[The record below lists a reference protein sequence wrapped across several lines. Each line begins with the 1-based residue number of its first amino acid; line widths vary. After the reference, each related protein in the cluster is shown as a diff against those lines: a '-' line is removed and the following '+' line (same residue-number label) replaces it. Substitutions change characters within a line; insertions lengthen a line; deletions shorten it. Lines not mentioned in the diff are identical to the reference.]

1 MSPEPI
7 SPVVLEAR
15 TPKERTRLYPWIGLL
30 LGVTIGVIIGHPLAM
45 LANNFYDYMTT
56 GAPLDIWG
64 AIVHSFHLHMWSMDI
79 VFGLFGGISW
89 FIIGFVF
96 QRLREGRLRLAT
108 WHREFEFRVATLRHH
123 YKNLALGIH
132 GFSDRIERK
141 LAHLDVTFRQSILQG
156 KFPTY
161 EELHLEIESLGR
173 NFTVVKDSAQRLQ
186 HIMGEEL
193 LFLKALT
200 SDSLTPMPK
209 DFYPFLVQCV
219 QELRLLRFREKEIRL
234 ELNGHSLQEC
244 PEFLVFPFEPYIM
257 EVILQNIIGN
267 AMKYGD
273 HIQLRVMEHNAQVRI
288 EVEDN
293 GPGLDV
299 VKLKSDLLLPEDQR
313 KAESI
318 HMGLEVT
325 LHLLKKCGGRLLVSS
340 QVGIGSNF
348 TLEFPKYPQ
357 FRR

>member
-1 MSPEPI
+1 MSPESI
-7 SPVVLEAR
+7 NPVVLE
-15 TPKERTRLYPWIGLL
+15 TPTPQERTRFYPWIGLV

-45 LANNFYDYMTT
+45 LANAFHDFITT

-64 AIVHSFHLHMWSMDI
+64 AIVHSFHVHMWPMNL

-89 FIIGFVF
+89 FIIGLVF
-96 QRLREGRLRLAT
+96 QRLRENRQRLAT

-132 GFSDRIERK
+132 SFSGRIKRK
-141 LAHLDVTFRQSILQG
+141 LAHLDETARQCLTEG
-156 KFPTY
+156 KCPTY
-161 EELHLEIESLGR
+161 EELHPEFESLGH
-173 NFTVVKDSAQRLQ
+173 NFTVIEDAAGRLK
-186 HIMGEEL
+186 HIMGQEL

-200 SDSLTPMPK
+200 SDSLTPVAR

-219 QELRLLRFREKEIRL
+219 QDLQALRFREKEIRL
-234 ELNGHSLQEC
+234 QLNGHSLQEC
-244 PEFLVFPFEPYIM
+244 RESLVFPLEPYIM

-273 HIQLRVMEHNAQVRI
+273 HIQLRVMENDEKVRL

-299 VKLKSDLLLPEDQR
+299 GKLKSDLLLPEDQR
-313 KAESI
+313 KAEST
-318 HMGLEVT
+318 HMGLEVS
-325 LHLLKKCGGRLLVSS
+325 LHLLKKCGGRLLAWSKPGAGATFIIEV
-340 QVGIGSNF
+340 
-348 TLEFPKYPQ
+348 PKHL
-357 FRR
+357 

>member
-1 MSPEPI
+1 MSHESI

-15 TPKERTRLYPWIGLL
+15 TPKERTRLYPWIGLV
-30 LGVTIGVIIGHPLAM
+30 LGVVIGVIVGHPLAM
-45 LANNFYDYMTT
+45 LANIFQDFIAK

-64 AIVHSFHLHMWSMDI
+64 AFVHSFHVHMWPMTL

-96 QRLREGRLRLAT
+96 QRLRESRQRLAT

-141 LAHLDVTFRQSILQG
+141 LAHLDETFRQSLPQ

-161 EELHLEIESLGR
+161 EELHPEFESLGR
-173 NFTVVKDSAQRLQ
+173 NFTVIKDSAQRLQ
-186 HIMGEEL
+186 HIMGQEL

-200 SDSLTPMPK
+200 SDSLTPVPR
-209 DFYPFLVQCV
+209 DFYPFLAQCV
-219 QELRLLRFREKEIRL
+219 QELRVLRFRDKDIRL
-234 ELNGHSLQEC
+234 ELNGHPLQEC
-244 PEFLVFPFEPYIM
+244 PETLVFPFEPYIM

-273 HIQLRVMEHNAQVRI
+273 YIQLRVMENDEKVCV

-293 GPGLDV
+293 GRGLDV
-299 VKLKSDLLLPEDQR
+299 AKLKSDLLLPEDQR
-313 KAESI
+313 KAEST
-318 HMGLEVT
+318 HMGLEVS
-325 LHLLKKCGGRLLVSS
+325 LHLLKKCGGRLLARSKP
-340 QVGIGSNF
+340 GGGTTFII
-348 TLEFPKYPQ
+348 EIPKHL
-357 FRR
+357 